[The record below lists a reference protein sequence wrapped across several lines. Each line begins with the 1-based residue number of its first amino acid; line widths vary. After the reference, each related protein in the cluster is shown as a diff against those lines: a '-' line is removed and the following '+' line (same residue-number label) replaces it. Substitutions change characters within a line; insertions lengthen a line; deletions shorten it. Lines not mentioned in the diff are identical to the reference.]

1 MSITL
6 TPQPGFIIVK
16 WEEAEKELEGL
27 VEQDSGIILQA
38 ATAERLKKEKTHLE
52 FHVLGVSNE
61 SELKVGS
68 VIITSKR
75 AMAIKIVVE
84 GEEFGILGE
93 DEAIAQY

>member
-1 MSITL
+1 MSIKL
-6 TPQPGFIIVK
+6 TPQPGFIVVA
-16 WEEAEKELEGL
+16 WVEAEKELEGL

-52 FHVLGVSNE
+52 FHVLGVSKE

-68 VIITSKR
+68 TILTSKKAAVIR
-75 AMAIKIVVE
+75 IEIGDEV
-84 GEEFGILGE
+84 FGLMGE

>member
-6 TPQPGFIIVK
+6 TPQPGFIVVK

-27 VEQDSGIILQA
+27 VAQDSGIILQA

-52 FHVLGVSNE
+52 FQVLGVSKE
-61 SELKVGS
+61 SELKVGAT
-68 VIITSKR
+68 ILTSKR
-75 AMAIKIVVE
+75 AAAIKVE
-84 GEEFGILGE
+84 IGDEVFGLMGE